1 MKAVYRSLAEA
12 KDRFGP
18 CALAIG
24 NFDGVHLGHRTLIRQ
39 TREVAGS
46 NGWKTAVLTF
56 DPHPAV
62 VVAPSERR
70 VLSAHWKS
78 GCAFWSKR
86 EPKKFW
92 CFRSYRR

>member
-1 MKAVYRSLAEA
+1 MKAVYRSLADA

-39 TREVAGS
+39 TREVAAS

-62 VVAPSERR
+62 VVAPKRAPRLICSLEERLR
-70 VLSAHWKS
+70 LR
-78 GCAFWSKR
+78 SKR